1 MKQVFVLL
9 NIFITFLGL
18 GFLGYEVGMLSAIH
32 DWTWIHIPVL
42 MSYFVVSFFLHIVIH
57 EAGHLVAGLLSGYSF
72 SMFKFLSFIWV
83 KESGKIT
90 LKKQR
95 VPGMLGQCL
104 MMPPE
109 KITTPP
115 YALYHLGGI
124 IANLIAA
131 AGGYLMWMMAYPP
144 LLKIGFLT
152 FTVVGIILAMMNLI
166 PVEPNDG
173 MHLWKASKSIEYQ
186 IQFNQLLQIHAGMI
200 KGKTGQEL
208 QELLYFVGKEPLT
221 DGNNVTMLSLKALK
235 HTEKFEFDQAE
246 MILRPLWDQFD
257 QLLDL
262 HKFEVLKEYLFVL
275 LLSHP
280 DDDAVAEIVNNKWYK
295 KRDKIKQADTK
306 RVLATYAFIK
316 ENDFE
321 KAIRLLD
328 EAESYIK
335 KAPTLTDQKIEREL
349 NNYLRKKI
357 KEESSDSVTD

>member
-1 MKQVFVLL
+1 MKQVFLIL

-32 DWTWIHIPVL
+32 DWTWIHIPVF

-72 SMFKFLSFIWV
+72 SMFKLLSFIWV

-90 LKKQR
+90 LKKQP

-109 KITTPP
+109 KIASPP

-131 AGGYLMWMMAYPP
+131 AGGYLMWMMPFPP
-144 LLKIGFLT
+144 LVKVGFLT
-152 FTVVGIILAMMNLI
+152 FTVVGIVLAMMNLI
-166 PVEPNDG
+166 PVGPNDG
-173 MHLWKASKSIEYQ
+173 MHLWKASRNIEYQ

-200 KGKTGQEL
+200 KGKTAREL
-208 QELLYFVGKEPLT
+208 QGLLYFVGKEPLT
-221 DGNNVTMLSLKALK
+221 DGNNTTMLSLKALK
-235 HTEKFEFDQAE
+235 DIEEFKFDQAE
-246 MILRPLWDQFD
+246 MTLRPLWDQFD
-257 QLLDL
+257 QVLELQ
-262 HKFEVLKEYLFVL
+262 KFEVLKEYLFVL

-280 DDDAVAEIVNNKWYK
+280 DDKAVAEIVNNKWFK
-295 KRDKIKQADTK
+295 KQENVKQADTK
-306 RVLATYAFIK
+306 RVLATYAFVK
-316 ENDFE
+316 ENDYE
-321 KAIRLLD
+321 KAVRLLD

-335 KAPTLTDQKIEREL
+335 KAPTLTDQKIERKL
-349 NNYLRKKI
+349 NDYLRR
-357 KEESSDSVTD
+357 ELLGHE